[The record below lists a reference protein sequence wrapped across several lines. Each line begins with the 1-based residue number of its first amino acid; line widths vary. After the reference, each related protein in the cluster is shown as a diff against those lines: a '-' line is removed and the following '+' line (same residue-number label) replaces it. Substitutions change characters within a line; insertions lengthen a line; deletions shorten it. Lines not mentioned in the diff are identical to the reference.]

1 VANEAVLILVV
12 SDLLYGLHIYVL
24 DLSSRSKAFDGSM
37 LMGVIFYSSSFYVL
51 SMWE

>member
-1 VANEAVLILVV
+1 VANEAVMILMV
-12 SDLLYGLHIYVL
+12 SRSFVWAAYLCL
-24 DLSSRSKAFDGSM
+24 DLSNKSKDFDGSM